1 MKSGRNG
8 LGALLVCVAAVAAL
22 ASGCAR
28 QAVEWEYMVLPVMA
42 EGHERKG
49 TDAVRFASVTPS
61 KEELNKLGKD
71 GWELVSSYLEMETAW
86 PNFGNDNYV
95 VGLQPNVRPQRVVL
109 VFKRPRPGGAGLA
122 SLFQSGR

>member
-22 ASGCAR
+22 AAGCAQR
-28 QAVEWEYMVLPVMA
+28 AVQWEYLVLPVMA

-49 TDAVRFASVTPS
+49 ADAARYASVTPS
-61 KEELNKLGKD
+61 KEELNKLGKE

-95 VGLQPNVRPQRVVL
+95 IGLQPNVRPQRVVL
-109 VFKRPRPGGAGLA
+109 VFKRPSPGGTGSA
-122 SLFQSGR
+122 SLF